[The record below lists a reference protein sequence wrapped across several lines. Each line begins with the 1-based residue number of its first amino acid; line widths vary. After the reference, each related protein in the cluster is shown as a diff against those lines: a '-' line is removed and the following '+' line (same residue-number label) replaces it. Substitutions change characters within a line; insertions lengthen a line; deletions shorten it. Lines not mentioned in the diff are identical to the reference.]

1 MNANT
6 MYVRRKRIKKRI
18 GLEKDID
25 LEEWLQNR
33 MVEKPADE

>member
-1 MNANT
+1 MNANN

-25 LEEWLQNR
+25 LEKRLQNR
-33 MVEKPADE
+33 MAEKPADE